1 MHRAFEF
8 AFEQLRHH
16 HQGSC
21 AIALHVG
28 HAAAVQLVAYDLRL
42 KRVRHPRLAIDRH
55 HIGMARQHQP
65 ANFAFAVMRGQGG
78 PQVGFFTGV
87 VVAQVAFNALGFK
100 QLACPLNDGQIAVAR
115 DAGKRHPFF
124 NQGQGGQLGLKG

>member
-1 MHRAFEF
+1 MRFMPAHRCFVAVLAFVRYHHLHAGRLTHYAARRLVAARLHVGNQAVHANAANFFVVTKGQMHRAFEF

-65 ANFAFAVMRGQGG
+65 ANFAFAVMRG
-78 PQVGFFTGV
+78 
-87 VVAQVAFNALGFK
+87 
-100 QLACPLNDGQIAVAR
+100 
-115 DAGKRHPFF
+115 
-124 NQGQGGQLGLKG
+124 